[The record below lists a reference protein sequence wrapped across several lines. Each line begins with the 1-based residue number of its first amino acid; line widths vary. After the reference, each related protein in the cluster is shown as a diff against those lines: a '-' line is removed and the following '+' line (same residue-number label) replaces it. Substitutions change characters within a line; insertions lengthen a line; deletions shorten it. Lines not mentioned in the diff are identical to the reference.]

1 MKMIQY
7 GANMVVI
14 TDDRGILHL
23 FSYESEILR
32 YNPRN
37 KDITVYTNVAN
48 YSVTTK
54 RHVRNFCTY
63 FLDDPL
69 LAPAIFDPK
78 ERRKGYKI
86 LHIIN
91 E

>member
-23 FSYESEILR
+23 FSYETEVLR

-54 RHVRNFCTY
+54 RHVRNFCMY

-78 ERRKGYKI
+78 ESRKGYKI

>member
-7 GANMVVI
+7 GANMVVV
-14 TDDRGILHL
+14 TDNRGILTL
-23 FSYESEILR
+23 FSYQTEVLR

-48 YSVTTK
+48 YSRTTK
-54 RHVRNFCTY
+54 KHVRNFCTY

-69 LAPAIFDPK
+69 LAPAIFDLK
-78 ERRKGYKI
+78 VSRNGYKI

>member
-1 MKMIQY
+1 MDELKF

-23 FSYESEILR
+23 FSYETEVLR

-37 KDITVYTNVAN
+37 KDMTVYTKVAN
-48 YSVTTK
+48 YSKTTK
-54 RHVRNFCTY
+54 THVRNFCTY

-69 LAPAIFDPK
+69 VAPAIFDPEK
-78 ERRKGYKI
+78 SRNGYKI

>member
-23 FSYESEILR
+23 FSYETEVLR

-37 KDITVYTNVAN
+37 KDMTVYTNVAN

-54 RHVRNFCTY
+54 KHIRMFCDK
-63 FLDDPL
+63 FLDDL
-69 LAPAIFDPK
+69 EVVPAILDPK
-78 ERRKGYKI
+78 KSCKDYKI

>member
-1 MKMIQY
+1 MKMIKY
-7 GANMVVI
+7 GDNMVVI

-23 FSYESEILR
+23 FSYETEVLR

-37 KDITVYTNVAN
+37 KDMTVYTNVAN
-48 YSVTTK
+48 HSVTTK
-54 RHVRNFCTY
+54 KHVRNFCTY

-69 LAPAIFDPK
+69 VALAIFDPK
-78 ERRKGYKI
+78 KSCKDYKI